1 MATDLL
7 SASAQTPPSNSGTPL
22 SAVEIPAAVAE
33 ILASTPI
40 VDIHTHLFAPSFGK
54 LSLWGI
60 DELLTYHYL
69 EAELF
74 RFSPIRPEAYW
85 ELNKEERADLVWK
98 PLFVENTPL
107 SESARGVIAVLQAFE
122 LDSSAKSL
130 DSFRQFFR
138 KQNFADHVRR
148 VFDLAGVS
156 DVVMTNDPLDADE
169 AMLWNAGAQA
179 GTGFHAA
186 LRIDRVLQEDAA
198 TSCDRL
204 HIFL

>member
-1 MATDLL
+1 M
-7 SASAQTPPSNSGTPL
+7 SPSQVLQHPVNAHEIDT
-22 SAVEIPAAVAE
+22 AVEEV
-33 ILASTPI
+33 LHSTPFI
-40 VDIHTHLFAPSFGK
+40 DIHTHLFDPSFGK

-74 RFSPIRPEAYW
+74 RFSSIRPEAYW
-85 ELNKEERADLVWK
+85 ALNREHRADLVWK
-98 PLFVENTPL
+98 TLFVENTPL

-122 LDSSAKSL
+122 LDSSATSL

-138 KQNFADHVRR
+138 TQNFAEHVRR
-148 VFDLAGVS
+148 VFGLAGVS

-169 AMLWNAGAQA
+169 ALSWNTGAQA
-179 GTGFHAA
+179 GPGFHAA